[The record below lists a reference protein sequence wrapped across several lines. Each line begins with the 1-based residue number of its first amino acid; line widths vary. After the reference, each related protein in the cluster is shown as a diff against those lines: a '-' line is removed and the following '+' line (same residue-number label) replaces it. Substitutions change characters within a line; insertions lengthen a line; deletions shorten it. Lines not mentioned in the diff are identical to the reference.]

1 MLKALFRLLARLP
14 LPIIHGLGVVLGWVA
29 YLTDKRFAKRIREN
43 LALAGI
49 AENQGRQSQLVRQCV
64 KETGK
69 GLTESLAIWFRPPE
83 SALKWVKVCEG
94 WEHVEKA
101 LADKNGLIFLTPHL
115 GCFEI
120 TARYYASTGP
130 ISVLFKPARKG
141 WMADLIEEGRSHSQI
156 KLAPTT
162 MGGIR
167 SLMKALRNDE
177 AVGILPD
184 QVPDSGDGVWAN
196 FFNQPAYTMTLVSKL
211 AEASQAT
218 VLVAFGERL
227 SWGRGYIIHI
237 EPLNT
242 EATPQ
247 NINDAIERLVRLRPE
262 QYLWSYGRFKQ
273 PRQRVD
279 APKAATD

>member
-1 MLKALFRLLARLP
+1 MLKALLRFFARLP
-14 LPIIHGLGVVLGWVA
+14 LPLIHGLGVIFGWIA
-29 YLTDKRFAKRIREN
+29 YWSDKRFAKRIQDN
-43 LALAGI
+43 LAAVDLSLD
-49 AENQGRQSQLVRQCV
+49 QGSRSRLVHQCV
-64 KETGK
+64 QETGK
-69 GLTESLAIWFRPPE
+69 GLLESLAIWFRPPE
-83 SALKWVKVCEG
+83 SALRWVKACPG

-101 LADKNGLIFLTPHL
+101 LADGNGLIFLTPHL

-141 WMADLIEEGRSHSQI
+141 WMADIIEAGRGHSQI

-162 MGGIR
+162 MRGIR
-167 SLMKALRNDE
+167 SLLKALRNGE
-177 AVGILPD
+177 AIGILPD
-184 QVPDSGDGVWAN
+184 QVPDAGDGIWAS
-196 FFNQPAYTMTLVSKL
+196 FFSQPAYTMTLVSKL
-211 AEASQAT
+211 AEASRAT

-237 EPLNT
+237 EPLNC

-273 PRQRVD
+273 PRQRSET
-279 APKAATD
+279 AKAVTD

>member
-1 MLKALFRLLARLP
+1 MLKALLRLFARLP
-14 LPIIHGLGVVLGWVA
+14 LPLIHGLGVMFGWIA
-29 YLTDKRFAKRIREN
+29 YLSDKRFAKRIQNNIASVDIAQDQASRN
-43 LALAGI
+43 QLAY
-49 AENQGRQSQLVRQCV
+49 QCV

-69 GLTESLAIWFRPPE
+69 GLLESLAIWFRPPD
-83 SALKWVKVCEG
+83 SSLKWVKTCRG

-101 LADKNGLIFLTPHL
+101 LADKKGIIFLTPHL

-141 WMADLIEEGRSHSQI
+141 WMADIIEAGRSHSQI

-162 MGGIR
+162 MRGIR
-167 SLMKALRNDE
+167 SLLKALRNGE
-177 AVGILPD
+177 AIGILPD
-184 QVPDSGDGVWAN
+184 QVPDAGDGVWAS
-196 FFNQPAYTMTLVSKL
+196 FFKQPAYTMTLVSKL

-237 EPLNT
+237 EPLGV

-247 NINDAIERLVRLRPE
+247 NMNDAIECLVRQKPE

-273 PRQRVD
+273 PRQHVETAKIASD
-279 APKAATD
+279 